1 MNIEIKST
9 IKPTMV
15 LSGIIMVVGLFFNYR
30 FSLGVLLGTSVSVL
44 HLMRLEGNITQ
55 GLDSKKKLGGWI
67 FMFLTDLIMLAIPL
81 MLAVMLPQI
90 FDLIGAAVGLLLNK
104 FVIYGMNIRR
114 KES

>member
-44 HLMRLEGNITQ
+44 HLMRLERNITQ